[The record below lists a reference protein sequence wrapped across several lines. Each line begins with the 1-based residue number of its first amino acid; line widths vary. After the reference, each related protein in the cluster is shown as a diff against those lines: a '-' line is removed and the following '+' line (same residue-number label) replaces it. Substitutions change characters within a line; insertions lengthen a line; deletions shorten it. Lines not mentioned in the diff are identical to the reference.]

1 MYITNVVLIESCIL
15 VCSQFRAGVS
25 RLWFSVDIIELLLE
39 TIKTVSVDGLGKVH
53 SDFADEYSSVQI
65 ENN

>member
-1 MYITNVVLIESCIL
+1 MWT
-15 VCSQFRAGVS
+15 
-25 RLWFSVDIIELLLE
+25 LLSYCLE